1 MVSKYMTKQA
11 KKLVQE
17 KGVLSSPNPKAGKS
31 LSKSTEEQVVSIYRS
46 DDISLFPYFFAMV
59 HVDIECKWGQL
70 GTGGPHR
77 SFILQAGNLKKV
89 FQPRIYIETP
99 CDN

>member
-1 MVSKYMTKQA
+1 MF
-11 KKLVQE
+11 KK

-31 LSKSTEEQVVSIYRS
+31 LSKSTEEQVVSFYRS
-46 DDISLFPYFFAMV
+46 DDISLLHFFAMV

-77 SFILQAGNLKKV
+77 SFILQAGDFKKV

>member
-1 MVSKYMTKQA
+1 MFKKKGFCQA
-11 KKLVQE
+11 QTQRQ
-17 KGVLSSPNPKAGKS
+17 GKS
-31 LSKSTEEQVVSIYRS
+31 LSKSTEEQVVSFYRS

-70 GTGGPHR
+70 GTDGPHR
-77 SFILQAGNLKKV
+77 SFILQAGDFKKV